1 MWLGV
6 WCGMWVQAWDK
17 CSGVAGVRDPQ
28 AAEAGQQTEMRRMV
42 ASLASKSQI
51 INTARFSFL
60 WRQQS

>member
-51 INTARFSFL
+51 INTAV
-60 WRQQS
+60 